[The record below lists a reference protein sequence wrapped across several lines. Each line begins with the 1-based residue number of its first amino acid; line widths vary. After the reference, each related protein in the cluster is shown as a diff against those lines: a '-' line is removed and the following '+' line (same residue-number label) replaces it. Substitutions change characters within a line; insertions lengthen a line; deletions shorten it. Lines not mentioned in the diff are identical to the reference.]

1 MTPVVA
7 EVIDVVELVTHL
19 GQHLV
24 EAHVFLGDA
33 GFAFLHLVRAQVE
46 FGLRAVHVRAGTEL
60 VQVRVGPAE
69 RQLDNP
75 VYLVEEQV

>member
-33 GFAFLHLVRAQVE
+33 GFAFLHLARGDLGSGRDDKGQT
-46 FGLRAVHVRAGTEL
+46 F
-60 VQVRVGPAE
+60 
-69 RQLDNP
+69 D
-75 VYLVEEQV
+75 